1 MIMPED
7 RRICGICAWRRD
19 CQKRYRISTDAF
31 LNVNCPDYT
40 RDLSIKEIPI
50 NGAEDEKTTM
60 DRMVEQQLKKW
71 RTRIGEG
78 EGLDVFDYGLEI
90 ERAKGGPVIT
100 ISREPGSGGSEIARK
115 LAKDLSMDLMGS
127 QIIQHVAESARMSRK
142 VIESLD
148 EKEVTL
154 RDTLLNTLFRDRHLW
169 PDEYLQHLTKVIA
182 TVGRYGNTIIVGRGA
197 NYILPQE
204 GAFRVRI
211 IAPLEYR
218 IRRIMEDRKYDRAQA
233 EQYVVKKEN
242 DQKSFVRKY
251 FNADVADPN
260 QYDIII
266 NTGKVT
272 VEGGAEAIIAAFRGT
287 VNKDQDARDRRR
299 R

>member
-1 MIMPED
+1 MAMD

-19 CQKRYRISTDAF
+19 CQKRYRISTDSL

-50 NGAEDEKTTM
+50 NGLEDEKTTM

-71 RTRIGEG
+71 RTRIED
-78 EGLDVFDYGLEI
+78 GLDVFDYGLESETI
-90 ERAKGGPVIT
+90 KGGPVIT

-115 LAKDLSMDLMGS
+115 LAKDLSMDLMGG

-154 RDTLLNTLFRDRHLW
+154 RDTVLNTFFRDRHLW

-182 TVGRYGNTIIVGRGA
+182 TVGRYGNAIIVGRGA
-197 NYILPQE
+197 NFILPQT
-204 GAFRVRI
+204 GTFRVRI

-218 IRRIMEDRKYDRAQA
+218 IKQVMEDRNYDRGQA

-242 DQKSFVRKY
+242 DQKAFIRKY
-251 FNADVADPN
+251 FNVDLAEPRH
-260 QYDIII
+260 YDIMI
-266 NTGKVT
+266 NTASVT
-272 VEGGAEAIIAAFRGT
+272 IQGGAEAIKAAFKMRK
-287 VNKDQDARDRRR
+287 N
-299 R
+299 